1 MSKEAKPKKETVFLG
16 DEIQEYLNALKVSN
30 NESSGKTPVAKA
42 VQNSMNL
49 LTGWQLTAPPHL
61 LKHTDNVVYSTRSEG
76 TEILVYVDS
85 GAYAAELTM
94 DKELYRRKLEQVIEK
109 EIDDIKFLVSR
120 KTMLR
125 KKRF

>member
-1 MSKEAKPKKETVFLG
+1 MSKEAKPKKTTVFLG
-16 DEIQEYLNALKVSN
+16 DEIQEYLNSLKGAKGKGLSN
-30 NESSGKTPVAKA
+30 KS
-42 VQNSMNL
+42 VQKSMNL

-76 TEILVYVDS
+76 TEVLVYVDS

-120 KTMLR
+120 KTMFR
-125 KKRF
+125 NKRV